1 MVRRL
6 YHFSLLLG
14 ALGCALGYAR
24 DARAASRVEA
34 GIEVDP
40 LRAARGPRVV
50 WTEISLPSR
59 ENRPELER
67 FLKHVVDE
75 QTRRA
80 NWGTRR
86 DNPIEVRLE
95 VTELTATLSKDV
107 VRVTCTGVGHL
118 KGGQTVRS
126 HFSMGGRP
134 SGKAELERQLL
145 TMLGR
150 GIVGRLAEIARAS
163 HKG

>member
-1 MVRRL
+1 
-6 YHFSLLLG
+6 
-14 ALGCALGYAR
+14 
-24 DARAASRVEA
+24 
-34 GIEVDP
+34 
-40 LRAARGPRVV
+40 VV

-59 ENRPELER
+59 ESRPDLER
-67 FLKHVVDE
+67 FLKRIVDQ

-80 NWGTRR
+80 NWGVRR
-86 DNPIEVRLE
+86 ENPIEARLE
-95 VTELTATLSKDV
+95 VTELSATVSKDV

-134 SGKAELERQLL
+134 SGKSELERQLL

>member
-1 MVRRL
+1 MTRRRL
-6 YHFSLLLG
+6 LRFVLAG
-14 ALGCALGYAR
+14 AVGCVSAVAWPASESSAQPSQTGSTTGP
-24 DARAASRVEA
+24 ASRS
-34 GIEVDP
+34 
-40 LRAARGPRVV
+40 PRVV
-50 WTEISLPSR
+50 WTEISLPGR
-59 ENRPELER
+59 ESRPELER
-67 FLKHVVDE
+67 FLKHVIE
-75 QTRRA
+75 QQTRRA
-80 NWGTRR
+80 NWGPRR
-86 DNPIEVRLE
+86 EDPIEVRLE
-95 VTELTATLSKDV
+95 VTELTAVLSKDV